1 LVKLGNWRRI
11 ASWSFRAYHWRWQS
25 QHLLR
30 WARTELV
37 PFHTWFFHPN
47 HGMQLS
53 FQCHTLMKWFHNSE
67 RFLVWGG
74 NIALLETAGEG
85 VETEHSE
92 VADVEKLPSL
102 VILIL

>member
-1 LVKLGNWRRI
+1 
-11 ASWSFRAYHWRWQS
+11 
-25 QHLLR
+25 
-30 WARTELV
+30 
-37 PFHTWFFHPN
+37 
-47 HGMQLS
+47 
-53 FQCHTLMKWFHNSE
+53 MKWFHNSE

-92 VADVEKLPSL
+92 VADVGKLPSL